1 MQKLPE
7 GLGISQTTLVTALKQ
22 LLPSVKALW
31 IFISRNLYLSKPAHM
46 PGQQSLTPGE
56 VFGWNS
62 RRRHPGTARPQPGL
76 VMLPSALTNLASS
89 LTF

>member
-1 MQKLPE
+1 MGRKGILGQRGVGGTRA
-7 GLGISQTTLVTALKQ
+7 GLGL

-31 IFISRNLYLSKPAHM
+31 IFISHNLYLSKPAHM

-62 RRRHPGTARPQPGL
+62 RRQAPRYSPFLAWTGDAAFGTY
-76 VMLPSALTNLASS
+76 
-89 LTF
+89 